1 VKQDEVNL
9 AYQCANLY
17 HRQGLSQEEIARK
30 LSISRPKV
38 SRLLSLA
45 LRVGIVTITVR
56 PPEFFDQTALESRL
70 AKEYGLARV
79 IIGMPE
85 ENTEPAI
92 RLSIGVRFT
101 EFLAGFL
108 APRMRIGLG
117 VGTTIYQI
125 ARALH
130 PSFDVPDGIG
140 IVPLAGSAGKSDPAY
155 QVNTI
160 IDHFAE
166 ALRAERKYLMAPSVC
181 ESASQKKSFVASPVV
196 ADIVNEWAH
205 LDAAFFGL
213 GKTIE
218 DSAVLNSSFPEKLLI
233 QMVKRHAVG
242 DILVHFLDRDGGLA
256 CPEAESLLISIP
268 FADLRRIPERVC
280 LAGGAAK
287 EAGLRAALK
296 GGLITTLITDLFTAQ
311 LLAER
316 PS

>member
-1 VKQDEVNL
+1 MKQDEVNL

-17 HRQGLSQEEIARK
+17 HRQGLSQEEIAHK
-30 LSISRPKV
+30 LAISRPKV
-38 SRLLSLA
+38 SRLLALA

-56 PPEFFDQTALESRL
+56 PPELFDQTALESRL
-70 AKEYGLARV
+70 AKEYGLKRV
-79 IIGMPE
+79 IIGTPE
-85 ENTEPAI
+85 ENTEHAI
-92 RLSIGVRFT
+92 RLSIGVKFT
-101 EFLAGFL
+101 EFLSELL
-108 APRMRIGLG
+108 APHMRIGLG
-117 VGTTIYQI
+117 VGTTLYQM

-130 PSFDVPDGIG
+130 PSFPVPDGIG
-140 IVPLAGSAGKSDPAY
+140 IVPLAGSAGNSDPAY

-160 IDHFAE
+160 IDLFAE
-166 ALRAERKYLMAPSVC
+166 ALGVERKYLMAPSVC
-181 ESASQKKSFVASPVV
+181 ESASQKRSFLASPAV
-196 ADIVNEWAH
+196 ADIVDEWAR

-213 GKTIE
+213 GKAIE
-218 DSAVLNSSFPEKLLI
+218 DSAVLNSSFPERLLI

-242 DILVHFLDRDGGLA
+242 DILVHFLDSDGGLA

-268 FADLRRIPERVC
+268 FAVLEKVPERVC

-316 PS
+316 RS